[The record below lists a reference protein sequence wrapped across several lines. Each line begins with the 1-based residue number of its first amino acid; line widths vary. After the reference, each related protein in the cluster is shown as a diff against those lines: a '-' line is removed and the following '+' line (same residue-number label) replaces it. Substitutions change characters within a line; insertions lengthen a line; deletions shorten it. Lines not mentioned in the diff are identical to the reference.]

1 MTPSTTSAGG
11 AAGAARRRTLP
22 PPVAAFVSRLPQLPP
37 SVVLALAL
45 NAARDAVFDR
55 DTLARLDGRV
65 LRIAVRDAGLT
76 LSVRVWGGTFHPA
89 LAAST
94 ADVTIAACAHD
105 FLLLALRDEDPDT
118 LFFSRR
124 LAMEGDTELGLA
136 VRNALDAADLSGY
149 TGWLRAVA
157 KQASLR

>member
-1 MTPSTTSAGG
+1 
-11 AAGAARRRTLP
+11 
-22 PPVAAFVSRLPQLPP
+22 
-37 SVVLALAL
+37 
-45 NAARDAVFDR
+45 
-55 DTLARLDGRV
+55 
-65 LRIAVRDAGLT
+65 
-76 LSVRVWGGTFHPA
+76 VWGGTFHPA

-136 VRNALDAADLSGY
+136 VKNAFDAADLSRY
-149 TGWLRAVA
+149 AGWLRVAA
-157 KQASLR
+157 KQVGVR

>member
-1 MTPSTTSAGG
+1 MMQSTANVGLMT
-11 AAGAARRRTLP
+11 GAARNRTLP
-22 PPVAAFVSRLPQLPP
+22 APVAALVSRLPQLPP

-45 NAARDAVFDR
+45 NVARDAMFDR

-76 LSVRVWGGTFHPA
+76 LSVRVWGARFHPA
-89 LAAST
+89 LAAT
-94 ADVTIAACAHD
+94 PADVTIAASAHD

-136 VRNALDAADLSGY
+136 VKNALDAADLSRY
-149 TGWLRAVA
+149 AGWLRAA
-157 KQASLR
+157 ADAASVR